1 RAAAARP
8 LYRATNGLSPSSGRS
23 LPRRAADSAVAAAG
37 STAAGAIGSRK
48 VASFIGQRLLD
59 RSRHVGF
66 GRTMPPPPAP
76 THRPPG
82 RRPQTKRKMGRGPG
96 SGRWAPACFTAP
108 PHVYGRSFPI
118 VSNRSCQRA
127 GRLAMKADTHP
138 DYHTVKIVMTDG
150 TEFTTRTTWGKE
162 G

>member
-1 RAAAARP
+1 RAAAAGAGAGRP
-8 LYRATNGLSPSSGRS
+8 
-23 LPRRAADSAVAAAG
+23 
-37 STAAGAIGSRK
+37 AAGARGSGR
-48 VASFIGQRLLD
+48 VASFMGRRLLD
-59 RSRHVGF
+59 RSGLVGC
-66 GRTMPPPPAP
+66 GRTMPRRPAQNN
-76 THRPPG
+76 RQMG
-82 RRPQTKRKMGRGPG
+82 RRPG
-96 SGRWAPACFTAP
+96 SGRAAPACFTAP

-162 G
+162 GDTLHLDIDPKPHPAWT